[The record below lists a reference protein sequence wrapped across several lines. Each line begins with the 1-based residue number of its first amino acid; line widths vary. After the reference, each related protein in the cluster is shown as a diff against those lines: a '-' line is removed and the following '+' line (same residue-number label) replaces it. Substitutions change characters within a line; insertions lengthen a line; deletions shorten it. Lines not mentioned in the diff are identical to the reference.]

1 MIQLIDTHAHLY
13 VEQFNEDRAAMLQRA
28 FDAGIQKIFLPN
40 IDSRY
45 IKSLYELNQEYPN
58 QCLPMMG
65 VHPCSIKDDYQS
77 ELNLAYKALKENSA
91 LFAAI
96 GEIGLDF
103 YWDTTHKN
111 EQIEALKTQINWAKE
126 FDLPIVLHCRDS
138 FNETYDIVKSMNDES
153 LKGIFHCFTGSVS
166 DAQKV
171 VELNGFYMG
180 LGGVVTYKN
189 SKELSETIKNTPLK
203 YFVLETDS
211 PYLVPHTYRKKKHKR
226 NESAFIVAVA
236 EKVAELKNTNIE
248 EVARI
253 TTDNAMKIF
262 DK

>member
-13 VEQFNEDRAAMLQRA
+13 VEQFDEDRAAMLQRA
-28 FDAGIQKIFLPN
+28 FDAGVQKIFLPN

-45 IKSLYELNQEYPN
+45 TDSLYQLNQQYPDR
-58 QCLPMMG
+58 CLPMMG
-65 VHPCSIKDDYQS
+65 IHPCSIKADYQT
-77 ELNLAYKALKENSA
+77 ELNAAYQALKDKPS

-103 YWDTTHKN
+103 YWDLTYKN

-126 FDLPIVLHCRDS
+126 FGLPIVLHCRDS
-138 FNETYDIVKSMNDES
+138 FNETFEIVKSMNDEK
-153 LKGIFHCFTGSVS
+153 LTGIFHCFTGSTS

-171 VELNGFYMG
+171 IDLKGFYMG
-180 LGGVVTYKN
+180 LGGVTTYKN
-189 SKELSETIKNTPLK
+189 SKDLSETIKNTPLK
-203 YFVLETDS
+203 YFVLETDA

-236 EKVAELKNTNIE
+236 EKVAELKDTSME
-248 EVARI
+248 EVAQI
-253 TTDNAMKIF
+253 TTQNAMKIF
-262 DK
+262 YN

>member
-13 VEQFNEDRAAMLQRA
+13 IEQFNEDRADMLQRA

-45 IKSLYELNQEYPN
+45 TEPLYKLSQQYPN

-65 VHPCSIKDDYQS
+65 VHPCSIKADYQT
-77 ELNLAYKALKENSA
+77 ELSLAYQALKENPS

-103 YWDTTHKN
+103 YWDITFKN

-138 FNETYDIVKSMNDES
+138 FNETYEIVKSMNGEK
-153 LKGIFHCFTGSVS
+153 LKGIFHCFTGSTS
-166 DAQKV
+166 DAEKII
-171 VELNGFYMG
+171 ELNDFYMG
-180 LGGVVTYKN
+180 LGGVATYKN
-189 SKELSETIKNTPLK
+189 SKELSETIKNTPLN

-226 NESAFIVAVA
+226 NESAFVVAVA
-236 EKVAELKNTNIE
+236 EKIAELKNISIE
-248 EVARI
+248 EVARV

-262 DK
+262 YK

>member
-13 VEQFNEDRAAMLQRA
+13 VEQFDEDRTAMLQRA
-28 FDAGIQKIFLPN
+28 FDAGVQKIFLPN

-45 IKSLYELNQEYPN
+45 TNSLCELSQQYP
-58 QCLPMMG
+58 QRCFPMMG
-65 VHPCSIKDDYQS
+65 IHPCSIKSDYQK
-77 ELNLAYKALKENSA
+77 ELDGAYLALKENPS

-103 YWDTTHKN
+103 YWDLTHKN

-138 FNETYDIVKSMNDES
+138 FNETFEIVQSMNDEK
-153 LKGIFHCFTGSVS
+153 LRGIFHCFTGSTD

-171 VELNGFYMG
+171 IGLNDFYMG
-180 LGGVVTYKN
+180 IGGVVTYKN

-203 YFVLETDS
+203 YFVLETDA

-226 NESAFIVAVA
+226 NESSFIVAVA
-236 EKVAELKNTNIE
+236 EKIAELKDISME
-248 EVARI
+248 EVATI
-253 TTDNAMKIF
+253 TTENALQIF
-262 DK
+262 YN